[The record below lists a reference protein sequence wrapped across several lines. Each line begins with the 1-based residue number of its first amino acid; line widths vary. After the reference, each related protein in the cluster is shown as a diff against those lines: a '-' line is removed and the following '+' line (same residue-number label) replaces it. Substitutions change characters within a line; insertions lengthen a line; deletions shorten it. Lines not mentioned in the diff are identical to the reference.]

1 MNSTKKIWTQFVAV
15 AAATACAISATV
27 AGMTINHAD
36 AAAGDIAYLRAH
48 DNNWAI
54 GATNDSF
61 GNSVVM
67 TGDGSYSL
75 TLTNNN
81 TYAATKWDE
90 GEFVLVLQEN
100 WQASG
105 STYTDRVTIDSI
117 VFPNAT
123 YENVAYTMTTNV
135 YSPYIVDGELDYLH
149 SAELTIDTSVITNGT
164 VEIGESITVN
174 FTIGEASSETT
185 TTTTTTTT
193 EEGATTTT
201 TTTTSVDT
209 SEEATTTTTTTTEA
223 ATTTTTTTKATTT
236 TTTTK
241 ATTTTTKA
249 TTTTARTSVFT
260 PTKQTE
266 EGDGGKLN
274 AVFEFD
280 PDGAESVTVYYKVLS
295 DDNNTSGAIGTWNGT
310 WTQEEWTDLAVPS
323 DGIVIRE
330 YKIPEDVGDTVKVMV
345 FWPGAENVQ
354 FQKVVLHYGEQTEP
368 VNPPVESDLEFTK
381 YKIADE
387 ANGKLDM
394 LNKAYI
400 IVTAK
405 GDAGDKLSF
414 GIYSGD
420 PTKDKYYLDENI
432 EENIPAS
439 GLFIKEYEL
448 RGAYDATYG
457 FYYNGGNSTVDVN
470 IRTFYEGDASMNGKV
485 NASDVRAIVNYMISD
500 EKTNAQDVL
509 CDYDDDGSVGIKD
522 VIALSKFIMSNSS
535 QKTSVVSY

>member
-1 MNSTKKIWTQFVAV
+1 MNSTKKTWTQLVAV
-15 AAATACAISATV
+15 AAAAACAVSATI

-75 TLTNNN
+75 TVTNNS
-81 TYAATKWDE
+81 TYAASAWDE
-90 GEFVLVLQEN
+90 GEMALVLQED
-100 WQASG
+100 WLEEG
-105 STYTDRVTIDSI
+105 SAYTDRVTIDSI
-117 VFPNAT
+117 VFPDAT
-123 YENVAYTMTTNV
+123 YENVAYTMGTNSYPEYV
-135 YSPYIVDGELDYLH
+135 VGNEKEYLH
-149 SAELTIDTSVITNGT
+149 SAVLAIDTSIITDGT
-164 VEIGESITVN
+164 VDAGESVTVN
-174 FTIGEASSETT
+174 FTIGEASAETT

-193 EEGATTTT
+193 EEGTTTTTTLGEGETTTT
-201 TTTTSVDT
+201 TTTTAVDT
-209 SEEATTTTTTTTEA
+209 SEEE
-223 ATTTTTTTKATTT
+223 TTTTTTTKAAATTTTKVTTT
-236 TTTTK
+236 TTN
-241 ATTTTTKA
+241 A
-249 TTTTARTSVFT
+249 TTTTARTSVLT
-260 PTKQTE
+260 PAKQTE
-266 EGDGGKLN
+266 EGDDGNIN
-274 AVFEFD
+274 AFIEFD
-280 PDGAESVTVYYKVLS
+280 PDGAESATVYYKVLS
-295 DDNNTSGAIGTWNGT
+295 NDTNTSGAIGTWNGA
-310 WTQEEWTDLAVPS
+310 WTQDEWTDLAVPT

-330 YKIPEDVGDTVKVMV
+330 YTIPEDVGETVKVMV
-345 FWPGAENVQ
+345 FWPGATNVQ

-368 VNPPVESDLEFTK
+368 VTPPVESDLEFTK

-439 GLFIKEYEL
+439 GLVVKEYEL

-485 NASDVRAIVNYMISD
+485 NASDVRAIVKYMISD